1 MFLAIDRVST
11 FTHVE
16 FHDKAGKMAGSN
28 FLRNV
33 VEVFPYKIH
42 TVLTENGMA
51 FADLPKYRDS
61 QDHGSPAATSS
72 AVSASKTISSTA

>member
-1 MFLAIDRVST
+1 
-11 FTHVE
+11 
-16 FHDKAGKMAGSN
+16 MAGSN

-33 VEVFPYKIH
+33 VEVFPYNIH

-72 AVSASKTISSTA
+72 AVSASKTVSSTA